1 MSLMRKFISVFYK
14 YEGRARGA
22 DMPIHHHVKNLVAT
36 SSRPNSEALLV
47 RAVLAH
53 IRATFY
59 SCTCEL
65 CGGADV
71 VAAVLI
77 DYDDVMVAT
86 GMTTRRRRS

>member
-1 MSLMRKFISVFYK
+1 MMRKFISMFYK

-22 DMPIHHHVKNLVAT
+22 DTPTHHHVKNLVAT

-53 IRATFY
+53 IRATFHP
-59 SCTCEL
+59 CTCEL

-71 VAAVLI
+71 IAAALI
-77 DYDDVMVAT
+77 GYDDVMVAT
-86 GMTTRRRRS
+86 GTTMRRR